1 MEFKALAGTTG
12 EWLKGT
18 GPESDIVISTRVRLA
33 RNIADFPF
41 LSRATP
47 AQRKEL
53 EELLGREIKAS
64 GALTKALYYPLE
76 AATPL
81 DLQFLVERHLI
92 SKDLAN
98 SSGARGVAFGDRE
111 SVSIMVNEE
120 DHVRMQVLK
129 SGLQIPG
136 AFEQINRLDD
146 LLEKRVDFSFSAQ
159 LGYLT
164 VCPTN
169 VGTGL
174 RVSVMMHLP
183 ALVIT
188 KQIEKV
194 FYAVSKINLA
204 VRGLYGEGTQA
215 SGNFFQISNQI
226 TLGKSE
232 EQVLNN
238 LESAI
243 PQIIRYE
250 RSAREALLGQ
260 SRVKVED
267 KVWRAHGLLRSARLI
282 TSDEVMDRL
291 SDLRLGVN
299 MGIVK
304 DLTIKTI
311 NEIFIQTQPAHLQKM
326 EGKELSSIQ
335 RDAGRAEF
343 IRSKLDGKA

>member
-12 EWLKGT
+12 EWLKGS

-53 EELLGREIKAS
+53 EELLGREIKDILPK
-64 GALTKALYYPLE
+64 GIYYPLE
-76 AATPL
+76 SALPL

-98 SSGARGVAFGDRE
+98 STGARGVAFAERE
-111 SVSIMVNEE
+111 SVSVMVNEE
-120 DHVRMQVLK
+120 DHIRMQVLK

-136 AFEQINRLDD
+136 AFEQINKLDD
-146 LLEKRVDFSFSAQ
+146 LLEKRVDFAFSAQ

-260 SRVKVED
+260 SKVKLED

-304 DLTIKTI
+304 DPSIKTI

-326 EGKELSSIQ
+326 EGKELTSLQ
-335 RDAGRAEF
+335 RDAARAEF
-343 IRSKLDGKA
+343 IRGKLDEKG

>member
-1 MEFKALAGTTG
+1 MEFKSLAGAAG
-12 EWLKGT
+12 EWLKGS
-18 GPESDIVISTRVRLA
+18 GPESDIVISTRIRLA

-41 LSRATP
+41 LTRATP

-53 EELLGREIKAS
+53 EDLLSHEVKAS
-64 GALTKALYYPLE
+64 GALTRGLYYPLDG
-76 AATPL
+76 APAL

-92 SKDLAN
+92 SKDLA
-98 SSGARGVAFGDRE
+98 SSAGARGVAFGERE
-111 SVSIMVNEE
+111 SVSIMINEE
-120 DHVRMQVLK
+120 DHMRMQVLK
-129 SGLQIPG
+129 SGLQIP
-136 AFEQINRLDD
+136 AAWAQIDKIDN
-146 LLEKRVDFSFSAQ
+146 LLEKRIDYAFSSQ

-174 RVSVMMHLP
+174 RASVMMHLP

-204 VRGLYGEGTQA
+204 VRGLFGEGTQA

-232 EQVLNN
+232 EQVITN

-250 RSAREALLGQ
+250 RSAREALLNQ
-260 SRVKVED
+260 SRVKLED
-267 KVWRAHGLLRSARLI
+267 KVWRAHGLLKSARVI
-282 TSDEVMDRL
+282 SSEEVMDRL

-299 MGIVK
+299 MGLIK
-304 DLTIKTI
+304 DLSIKAI
-311 NEIFIQTQPAHLQKM
+311 NDIFILSQPAHLQKM
-326 EGKELSSIQ
+326 EGKELGGPQ
-335 RDAGRAEF
+335 RDALRADF
-343 IRSKLDGKA
+343 IRARLEKA

>member
-1 MEFKALAGTTG
+1 MEFKSLAGTAG

-33 RNIADFPF
+33 RNLADFPF
-41 LSRATP
+41 LTRTTP
-47 AQRKEL
+47 GQRKEIEDIL
-53 EELLGREIKAS
+53 RREIRAS
-64 GALTKALYYPLE
+64 GSMPKDLYYPLE
-76 AATPL
+76 VSPPL

-92 SKDLAN
+92 SKDLAT
-98 SSGARGVAFGDRE
+98 SAGARGVAFTERE
-111 SVSIMVNEE
+111 TVSIMVNEE
-120 DHVRMQVLK
+120 DHLRIQVLK
-129 SGLQIPG
+129 SGLQIQQ
-136 AFEQINRLDD
+136 AWEQIDRIDD
-146 LLEKRVDFSFSAQ
+146 MIEKRVDYAFSSHA
-159 LGYLT
+159 GYLT

-232 EQVLNN
+232 EQVTANI
-238 LESAI
+238 ESAI
-243 PQIIRYE
+243 PQIIRFE

-260 SRVKVED
+260 SRVKLED
-267 KVWRAHGLLRSARLI
+267 KVCRAQGLLRSARVI
-282 TSDEVMDRL
+282 TSEEVMDRL
-291 SDLRLGVN
+291 SDIRLGVN
-299 MGIVK
+299 MGLLKEPSV
-304 DLTIKTI
+304 KTI
-311 NEIFIQTQPAHLQKM
+311 NEMFILTQPAHLQKL
-326 EGKELSSIQ
+326 EGRELNSLQ
-335 RDAGRAEF
+335 RDTARADL
-343 IRSKLDGKA
+343 IRQKLGDK

>member
-1 MEFKALAGTTG
+1 MEFKTLAGTAG
-12 EWLKGT
+12 EWLKGA
-18 GPESDIVISTRVRLA
+18 GPQSDIVISTRVRLA
-33 RNIADFPF
+33 RNLADFPF
-41 LSRATP
+41 LTRATV

-53 EELLGREIKAS
+53 EEILRREIKAS
-64 GALTKALYYPLE
+64 GALQKDPYYPLDG
-76 AATPL
+76 APPT

-92 SKDLAN
+92 SKDLA
-98 SSGARGVAFGDRE
+98 SSEGARGVAFSERE
-111 SVSIMVNEE
+111 VVSIMVNEE
-120 DHVRMQVLK
+120 DHLRMQVLK
-129 SGLQIPG
+129 SGLQIG
-136 AFEQINRLDD
+136 AAWEQINKIDD
-146 LLEKRVDFSFSAQ
+146 LLEKQVDYAFSPQ

-183 ALVIT
+183 PLVIT
-188 KQIEKV
+188 KQIEQV

-260 SRVKVED
+260 SKVKLED

-304 DLTIKTI
+304 DLNIKTI

-343 IRSKLDGKA
+343 IRSKLDEKA

>member
-1 MEFKALAGTTG
+1 MEFKTLAGTAG
-12 EWLKGT
+12 EWLKGS

-33 RNIADFPF
+33 RNLADFPF
-41 LSRATP
+41 LARITP
-47 AQRKEL
+47 VQRKEI
-53 EELLGREIKAS
+53 EDLLRREIKAS
-64 GALTKALYYPLE
+64 GALGKDLYYPLDG
-76 AATPL
+76 ATPL

-92 SKDLAN
+92 SKDLA
-98 SSGARGVAFGDRE
+98 SSEGARGVAFSERE
-111 SVSIMVNEE
+111 VVSIMVNEE
-120 DHVRMQVLK
+120 DHLRLQVLK
-129 SGLQIPG
+129 SGLQIQH
-136 AFEQINRLDD
+136 AWEQVDRIDT
-146 LLEKRVDFSFSAQ
+146 LLEKRVDYAFSPQ

-232 EQVLNN
+232 EQIVSNI
-238 LESAI
+238 ESAV

-250 RSAREALLGQ
+250 RSAREALLNQ
-260 SRVKVED
+260 SKVKLDD
-267 KVWRAHGLLRSARLI
+267 KVWRAYGLLRSARVI
-282 TSDEVMDRL
+282 TSEEVMDRL

-299 MGIVK
+299 MGILK
-304 DLTIKTI
+304 EISTKTI
-311 NEIFIQTQPAHLQKM
+311 NELFILTQPAHLQKM
-326 EGKELSSIQ
+326 EGKELTTLQ
-335 RDAGRAEF
+335 RDASRADF
-343 IRSKLDGKA
+343 IRTKLGEKA